1 MDIEKEFFNYIVE
14 FVNDL
19 TKLNV
24 DGKIKMGLNAI
35 ALFLRTTTNIRSVTY
50 PMNNFIMNSK
60 FEISTENDII
70 FRNFDA
76 KTGEIRTI
84 LNLIN
89 EIWDKVTNPDKKV
102 IWDWM
107 KFFLEFTTVNQSFL
121 LNKCSK

>member
-35 ALFLRTTTNIRSVTY
+35 ALFLHTTTNISSVTY

-107 KFFLEFTTVNQSFL
+107 KFFLEFTTVNQNFL